1 MEQREDVLVVK
12 SNKENFISSGI
23 AAVLFALMGIIFP
36 DGRMCIFWFTMA
48 LVVLRSCVVSNQMLI
63 LSKDGMTVKRKK
75 ITKYSWD
82 ELKLKRVNSYNRYHH
97 FKKAVLLSK
106 YKCIQGQG
114 ISPGIYQF
122 INPYLVFAIPIGKE
136 PIKPE
141 IDGSFVGQVDEN
153 VLAEKMREWH
163 VELSG
168 DNLGKLPG
176 MNNLNYLV
184 VSGRIQKVKF

>member
-63 LSKDGMTVKRKK
+63 LTKDGMTVKRKK

-168 DNLGKLPG
+168 DNLGKLPW
-176 MNNLNYLV
+176 NE
-184 VSGRIQKVKF
+184 

>member
-136 PIKPE
+136 PIKP
-141 IDGSFVGQVDEN
+141 
-153 VLAEKMREWH
+153 
-163 VELSG
+163 
-168 DNLGKLPG
+168 G
-176 MNNLNYLV
+176 MAC
-184 VSGRIQKVKF
+184 RIIRR

>member
-1 MEQREDVLVVK
+1 MFVIV
-12 SNKENFISSGI
+12 
-23 AAVLFALMGIIFP
+23 
-36 DGRMCIFWFTMA
+36 
-48 LVVLRSCVVSNQMLI
+48 
-63 LSKDGMTVKRKK
+63 
-75 ITKYSWD
+75 WD

-168 DNLGKLPG
+168 DNLGKLPW
-176 MNNLNYLV
+176 NE
-184 VSGRIQKVKF
+184 